1 MPTGSVSERA
11 SGGAANSMRVLDT
24 DILIDLLRGY
34 PPALAWPASLNDQ
47 SLIAG
52 YAVFE
57 LLAGCD
63 NAPAVRQLQRW
74 LRPFQT
80 NWPTASDRDR
90 ALSTF
95 ARASLSH
102 TLGILDALIGECA
115 VGLGVP
121 LCIFIY
127 GISVRSPD

>member
-1 MPTGSVSERA
+1 
-11 SGGAANSMRVLDT
+11 MRVLDT
-24 DILIDLLRGY
+24 DILIDLLRGH
-34 PPALAWPASLNDQ
+34 PPALTWFTSLNDQ

-63 NAPAVRQLQRW
+63 NALAVRRLQRW
-74 LRPFQT
+74 LRPFQIY
-80 NWPTASDRDR
+80 WPTTTDCNR

-102 TLGILDALIGECA
+102 NLGILDALIGECA

-121 LCIFIY
+121 LCTFN
-127 GISVRSPD
+127 VRHFRAVAGLTTEQPYERE